1 METTGKI
8 ILALGLAGLTGAAI
22 QSSIENRNKEN
33 ERLEN
38 EQRKLKD
45 KISDQALEID
55 RIRRE
60 QNRITEKLDKRTTSV
75 P

>member
-60 QNRITEKLDKRTTSV
+60 QNRITEKLDKRMTSV